1 MGAALRKS
9 SDGAARFT
17 DSFRVRCPASLPA
30 AIDAAAARH
39 LMTASEYVRR
49 SIIDRLKADGIDPGR
64 HIDRRSLR

>member
-1 MGAALRKS
+1 MGLALRKS

-17 DSFRVRCPASLPA
+17 DSFRIRCPASLPI

-49 SIIDRLKADGIDPGR
+49 SIIDRLKADGIDPGQN
-64 HIDRRSLR
+64 ILTRSPR